1 MEQRVCHKTEIEI
14 DDKHCENGKYAD
26 QSVWPSNNDSLRG
39 YQVAWKSNEDV
50 IDMNKKKKKWLLDKH
65 GNHLKHG
72 RTYQR

>member
-1 MEQRVCHKTEIEI
+1 M
-14 DDKHCENGKYAD
+14 
-26 QSVWPSNNDSLRG
+26 
-39 YQVAWKSNEDV
+39 AWKSNEDV